1 MATKTWCVPVL
12 QFQNMRK
19 CEVMKSLVITFV
31 GDDRPGIVESISKII
46 VQHDGEWVES
56 RLANLSG
63 KFAGVLRANLPAEK
77 CESFSADLKASTEGL
92 SITIEQVNDTKIPEI
107 KEQCYRL
114 ELVGQDR
121 PGIIHRISSVL
132 VNNGATVED
141 LESEVTEASMSGEKL
156 FKANITLC
164 LAEGYSADKLSEVL
178 EDLANELI
186 VDIELG

>member
-1 MATKTWCVPVL
+1 
-12 QFQNMRK
+12 
-19 CEVMKSLVITFV
+19 MKSLVITFV

-46 VQHDGEWVES
+46 VQHDGEWIES

-63 KFAGVLRANLPAEK
+63 KFAGVLRVNIPEQN
-77 CESFSADLKASTEGL
+77 SDDFSAALKSNTKGL
-92 SITIEQVNDTKIPEI
+92 NISIEQVDKADSNEI
-107 KEQCYRL
+107 AQQCYKL

-156 FKANITLC
+156 FKASITLC
-164 LAEGYSADKLSEVL
+164 LAEGYSVDKLSEVL

>member
-1 MATKTWCVPVL
+1 MT
-12 QFQNMRK
+12 
-19 CEVMKSLVITFV
+19 KSLVITFV
-31 GDDRPGIVESISKII
+31 GDDRPGIVESISEII
-46 VQHDGEWVES
+46 VQHEGEWVES

-63 KFAGVLRANLPAEK
+63 KFAGVLRVNIPDKNSDSFTAEMK
-77 CESFSADLKASTEGL
+77 SGTEGL
-92 SITIEQVNDTKIPEI
+92 NINIEPVDKDESS
-107 KEQCYRL
+107 ESMFQCYKL

-156 FKANITLC
+156 FKANIKIC
-164 LAEGYSADKLSEVL
+164 LAQGYSADKLSEEL

>member
-1 MATKTWCVPVL
+1 MT
-12 QFQNMRK
+12 
-19 CEVMKSLVITFV
+19 KSLVITFV

-46 VQHDGEWVES
+46 MQYEGEWVES
-56 RLANLSG
+56 RMANLSG
-63 KFAGVLRANLPAEK
+63 KFAGVLRTNIPEDK
-77 CESFSADLKASTEGL
+77 CESFTTQLKSGVKG
-92 SITIEQVNDTKIPEI
+92 ITINVEQVDKSEESTAKQ
-107 KEQCYRL
+107 QCYKL

-141 LESEVTEASMSGEKL
+141 MESEVTEASMSGEKL
-156 FKANITLC
+156 FKASITLC
-164 LAEGYSADKLSEVL
+164 LAEGYSVDKLSDVL

>member
-1 MATKTWCVPVL
+1 M
-12 QFQNMRK
+12 
-19 CEVMKSLVITFV
+19 MKSLVITFV

-46 VQHDGEWVES
+46 VQHEGEWVES

-77 CESFSADLKASTEGL
+77 CDSFSADLKAGTDGL
-92 SITIEQVNDTKIPEI
+92 SITIEYVDDAQKPETL
-107 KEQCYRL
+107 EQCYKL

-121 PGIIHRISSVL
+121 PGIIHRISSAL

-141 LESEVTEASMSGEKL
+141 LQSEVTEASMSGEKL

-164 LAEGYSADKLSEVL
+164 LAAGYSTDKLSAVL

>member
-1 MATKTWCVPVL
+1 MT
-12 QFQNMRK
+12 
-19 CEVMKSLVITFV
+19 KSLVITFV

-46 VQHDGEWVES
+46 VQYDGEWVES

-63 KFAGVLRANLPAEK
+63 KFAGVLRVNIPEEK
-77 CESFSADLKASTEGL
+77 CDDFTAALKSSAKDLN
-92 SITIEQVNDTKIPEI
+92 INIEQVD
-107 KEQCYRL
+107 KEQASEGHTQCYKL
-114 ELVGQDR
+114 ELVGQDQ

-141 LESEVTEASMSGEKL
+141 LQSEVVEASMSGEKL
-156 FKANITLC
+156 FKASITLC
-164 LAEGYSADKLSEVL
+164 LAEGYSADTLSEVL